1 MEILTYTC
9 VNFAI
14 IIQHQHIS
22 NIIKLVMIDI
32 HKHLIWVFASR
43 EPHIQVSVIEYTCR
57 QRQSRAVEKFWVK
70 LLLIVFFA
78 TYMICSSAAID
89 HIRAAS
95 PIICGG
101 LHLAIV
107 PRPDITFSLT
117 LKRTLARCN
126 YHPFQACCAISS
138 PFPRYT

>member
-1 MEILTYTC
+1 
-9 VNFAI
+9 
-14 IIQHQHIS
+14 
-22 NIIKLVMIDI
+22 MIDI
-32 HKHLIWVFASR
+32 HKHLVWVFASR

-57 QRQSRAVEKFWVK
+57 QRQSKAVEKFWVK

-126 YHPFQACCAISS
+126 YHPFQACCHLFSLPEIYLIVCTIRRQNELWPNEWRS
-138 PFPRYT
+138 YGNK